1 MNVTTAL
8 ARGQIKAS
16 GPVAKILKLV
26 PLDQARLPSLQGP
39 ARGHGSRRP
48 GPGRLSANADA
59 QEWAAIVSG
68 LASER
73 GLRYEPIGGINP
85 VGAPV
90 ALCPGGTNRITGELS
105 DGFFGSSCDA
115 DEHEEGGFGRK
126 AVLPGARAGQ
136 VAHAGPG
143 DGRPGLQRRVDRAD
157 PGGHARPPFPA
168 PGRVR
173 EHRLQ
178 QALHRHRPARTT
190 TRSRCASSSVPAFID
205 WITRIPA
212 EVDFGITEQQ
222 LFFHWRLRERSKE
235 ELKEALHSAGGI
247 FDRLH
252 REMEENNLD
261 IYKPGPW
268 NAGLEP
274 FPPKVG
280 LD

>member
-1 MNVTTAL
+1 
-8 ARGQIKAS
+8 
-16 GPVAKILKLV
+16 
-26 PLDQARLPSLQGP
+26 
-39 ARGHGSRRP
+39 
-48 GPGRLSANADA
+48 LSAKGDA

-68 LASER
+68 LAQER
-73 GLRYEPIGGINP
+73 ELRYEPIGGINP

-126 AVLPGARAGQ
+126 AVLPGALLVKSHMPDLATVVPVFDVESLENTAGDT
-136 VAHAGPG
+136 V
-143 DGRPGLQRRVDRAD
+143 DRFSRRRVEFESIDFNRRFIATVPKDHD
-157 PGGHARPPFPA
+157 PVAL
-168 PGRVR
+168 R
-173 EHRLQ
+173 ELF
-178 QALHRHRPARTT
+178 
-190 TRSRCASSSVPAFID
+190 SPAFID

-212 EVDFGITEQQ
+212 EVDFGITDQQ
-222 LFFHWRLRERSKE
+222 LFFHWHLRERSRE

-252 REMEENNLD
+252 REMEENDLD

-274 FPPKVG
+274 FPQRAG
-280 LD
+280 S